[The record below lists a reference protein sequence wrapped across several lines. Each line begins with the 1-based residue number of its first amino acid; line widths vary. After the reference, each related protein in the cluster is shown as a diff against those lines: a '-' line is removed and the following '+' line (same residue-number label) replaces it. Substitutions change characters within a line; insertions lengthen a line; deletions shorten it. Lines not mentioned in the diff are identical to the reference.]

1 MFSFIQV
8 PQLSTGNPRIDA
20 IAQAAA
26 LGISLA
32 GVIVATFG
40 KKKAT
45 DNMAT
50 PPRRSTGKRAKVV
63 ITDEAIDELSARR

>member
-1 MFSFIQV
+1 MLYLLQV
-8 PQLSTGNPRIDA
+8 PQLSTGNPRLDA

-45 DNMAT
+45 DETAT
-50 PPRRSTGKRAKVV
+50 PPRKTTAKRPKVA
-63 ITDEAIDELSARR
+63 ITTEAVDELGARR